1 VDTAKEKVIQSL
13 DLLCTESTDVSVT
26 QPMTSKPIGCPT
38 ATMQDKPTEEAHPAR
53 RLSLPDVRGSEER
66 RPTK

>member
-13 DLLCTESTDVSVT
+13 NLLCTESTYVSVT
-26 QPMTSKPIGCPT
+26 QPMTSKLIGHPT
-38 ATMQDKPTEEAHPAR
+38 ATMQDKPTQEAHPAR
-53 RLSLPDVRGSEER
+53 HVRGSEER